1 MIRRIT
7 WKLMSKH
14 VDGLDEEMVEELHQL
29 FLRMKM
35 PGGYWHQGRDIVG
48 EEIHGCGVPEYVERT
63 FTLDG
68 LVNMAVA
75 KLTLD
80 GGLALE
86 CVLNSLLEKD
96 GTPEERKKV
105 GSISAKII
113 ERDNGNPHRRE
124 SAKYDF
130 AGATIEKLY
139 VESTVNEYNYGHEKE
154 KPNGYSDEQI
164 AQAIKAIN
172 GSKKPLNSKRK
183 WAAVYWCLKWYCNFP
198 ANVSDFCDR
207 VQGLPLGGLEYECD
221 YNNIRRECALTF
233 MDQDARYMDKV
244 KPSKADNDFFQQCRE
259 VVLALVTELG
269 KAALPQIDMG

>member
-113 ERDNGNPHRRE
+113 ERDNGKPHRRE

-130 AGATIEKLY
+130 AGATIEKFY

-154 KPNGYSDEQI
+154 KQDGYTDEEELYPALKLLCQLVKEAVEAGKQAKYILMPQRAAMEAEVMLPPIDADWYNSQFGTKLNKVNLSNWLNGTGGTDYDPKELEPMTERFRML
-164 AQAIKAIN
+164 
-172 GSKKPLNSKRK
+172 KKK
-183 WAAVYWCLKWYCNFP
+183 
-198 ANVSDFCDR
+198 
-207 VQGLPLGGLEYECD
+207 
-221 YNNIRRECALTF
+221 
-233 MDQDARYMDKV
+233 
-244 KPSKADNDFFQQCRE
+244 
-259 VVLALVTELG
+259 
-269 KAALPQIDMG
+269 

>member
-1 MIRRIT
+1 MNF
-7 WKLMSKH
+7 K
-14 VDGLDEEMVEELHQL
+14 DDEEAFNLLNHLMEKFQQMNLKQH
-29 FLRMKM
+29 
-35 PGGYWHQGRDIVG
+35 GYNFNFV
-48 EEIHGCGVPEYVERT
+48 YV
-63 FTLDG
+63 
-68 LVNMAVA
+68 A
-75 KLTLD
+75 
-80 GGLALE
+80 
-86 CVLNSLLEKD
+86 S
-96 GTPEERKKV
+96 
-105 GSISAKII
+105 
-113 ERDNGNPHRRE
+113 
-124 SAKYDF
+124 
-130 AGATIEKLY
+130 GATHIE
-139 VESTVNEYNYGHEKE
+139 NQHNYYGKKE
-154 KPNGYSDEQI
+154 KQDGYSDEQI

-207 VQGLPLGGLEYECD
+207 VNGLPLGGLEYECD

>member
-113 ERDNGNPHRRE
+113 ERDNGKPHRRE

-139 VESTVNEYNYGHEKE
+139 VESTVNEYNYGHENQGGISNVDEIPAELMTEEAQPLWKKLRDAGFIVADGYALADGVSNNQAAYIADRMSE
-154 KPNGYSDEQI
+154 KLK
-164 AQAIKAIN
+164 IKN
-172 GSKKPLNSKRK
+172 K
-183 WAAVYWCLKWYCNFP
+183 W
-198 ANVSDFCDR
+198 
-207 VQGLPLGGLEYECD
+207 
-221 YNNIRRECALTF
+221 
-233 MDQDARYMDKV
+233 KV
-244 KPSKADNDFFQQCRE
+244 FQQLWNIE
-259 VVLALVTELG
+259 NMAQLAGSWKQTG
-269 KAALPQIDMG
+269 KLPPKTDEIDEIME